1 MRLPFEGSATASAT
15 VSVWLQRSGVI
26 RVESAG
32 TVAIVVLKVVF
43 CESPPPSILALQ
55 RCKYMLAQ
63 IAFTVA
69 TVVLGEVNS
78 VRVRQSNREGF
89 FED

>member
-1 MRLPFEGSATASAT
+1 
-15 VSVWLQRSGVI
+15 
-26 RVESAG
+26 
-32 TVAIVVLKVVF
+32 
-43 CESPPPSILALQ
+43 
-55 RCKYMLAQ
+55 MLAQ